1 MEKEILNKIKPGAKL
16 PSVIMVKEAPSVSN
30 AFSNEK
36 QNKIRTQLVDC
47 IAHYQEIIRYALQT
61 ILLTSLISY

>member
-1 MEKEILNKIKPGAKL
+1 MEKEILNKIKPGTKL
-16 PSVIMVKEAPSVSN
+16 SSVIMVKEAPSVSN

-47 IAHYQEIIRYALQT
+47 IAHYQEIIR
-61 ILLTSLISY
+61 